1 MQANLPLYFSL
12 YNPNPK
18 SIEAVAIK
26 LLHIN
31 NIRLSKET
39 DVRQVAL

>member
-1 MQANLPLYFSL
+1 MQENLPLYG
-12 YNPNPK
+12 K